1 MKGEIP
7 KLMDAVADFTERPEL
22 QVVLQHI
29 KTQRKKRD
37 KNREGAPALLHLL
50 LDDDGLTNSEIAE
63 RLAIKPSSVTAM
75 TKKLVSWGLA
85 KQVEDEKD
93 KRLSRI
99 YLTTAG
105 RNHLVHLNQFLQ
117 DYSKIVFAGLNE
129 ADRHTLLNLLNQ
141 VNEHASTEQ
150 AIALF
155 DQYEGKIMGL
165 DKMQHDFER
174 VRHAMER

>member
-63 RLAIKPSSVTAM
+63 RLDIKPSSVTAM
-75 TKKLVSWGLA
+75 TKKLVSGGLA

-99 YLTTAG
+99 YLTTQG
-105 RNHLVHLNQFLQ
+105 RDHLTHLNQFLQ
-117 DYSKIVFAGLNE
+117 DYSNIVFAGLTE
-129 ADRHTLLNLLNQ
+129 TDRHQLLELLTR
-141 VNEHASTEQ
+141 VNEQASTDQ
-150 AIALF
+150 AEALF
-155 DQYEGKIMGL
+155 DEYDGKIMGL
-165 DKMQHDFER
+165 EKMHHDFMKTR
-174 VRHAMER
+174 SAFSK